1 MQPLGAKPGR
11 IRPLNRMAR
20 PLRPLV
26 AGGIYHVTARGNG
39 RSDIYTDDEDRAT
52 FCRVLDRTTERF
64 DWRCLTY
71 CLMGNHFHL
80 LVQTPQ
86 PNLPRGMQSLKSG
99 YAQQYN
105 RRHDRDGHLF
115 AGRYHAVLVQQD
127 AHLLEVFR
135 YLALNPVRAG
145 LCRNPNEWTWSGH
158 AALAGEATAPAWHAV
173 EAAHSYFTE
182 EADAG
187 VDAYT
192 RFVCGDGAGRY
203 PTRGVVFGDDE
214 FKRAVL
220 PRGRPDTEVP
230 RRDWTEGR
238 PSLDDIL
245 GGTRDAADVSRA
257 YRFHGY
263 SMPEIA
269 SYLGC
274 HVATVSR
281 LLRAAEHEA
290 ATRKGW
296 PLCGNA
302 RSDP

>member
-1 MQPLGAKPGR
+1 
-11 IRPLNRMAR
+11 MAR

-26 AGGIYHVTARGNG
+26 ADGIYHVTARGNG
-39 RSDIYTDDEDRAT
+39 RAEIYADDEDRAT
-52 FCRVLDRTTERF
+52 FCRVLERSVERF

-86 PNLPRGMQSLKSG
+86 PNLPRGMQSLQSG
-99 YAQQYN
+99 YAQEHN
-105 RRHDRDGHLF
+105 RRHGRAGHLF

-135 YLALNPVRAG
+135 YIALNPVRAG
-145 LCRNPNEWTWSGH
+145 LCRGPSEWTWSGH
-158 AALAGEATAPAWHAV
+158 DAITGARRGPSWQAV
-173 EAAHSYFTE
+173 EAARSYFTDG
-182 EADAG
+182 AHDGAT
-187 VDAYT
+187 AYA
-192 RFVCGDGAGRY
+192 RFVAGDGAARY
-203 PTRGVVFGDDE
+203 PTRGVVFGDDD

-220 PRGRPDTEVP
+220 PSGRPDDEIP
-230 RRDWTEGR
+230 KRDWTDGR
-238 PSLDDIL
+238 PSLDTIL
-245 GGTRDAADVSRA
+245 RGRRGADEVSHA

-281 LLRAAEHEA
+281 LLRAAE
-290 ATRKGW
+290 
-296 PLCGNA
+296 
-302 RSDP
+302 S